1 MIAVAAEEDQ
11 DQEAA
16 EEDHHLTQAAE
27 AVTGDLADQGPA
39 AIVGAE
45 VAVMTVTDPQTV
57 IRTTVLKNG
66 TMMTS
71 MTNQDARGSDHSSR

>member
-1 MIAVAAEEDQ
+1 MIVVEEVPDQAEE
-11 DQEAA
+11 E
-16 EEDHHLTQAAE
+16 EEDHHLTQVVE
-27 AVTGDLADQGPA
+27 AVTVDQADQGPA

-45 VAVMTVTDPQTV
+45 VAVMTVTDHQTV

-71 MTNQDARGSDHSSR
+71 MTNQDAKGSDSGSH

>member
-1 MIAVAAEEDQ
+1 MIVVEEVL
-11 DQEAA
+11 DQEEEE
-16 EEDHHLTQAAE
+16 EEDHHLIQAVE
-27 AVTGDLADQGPA
+27 AVTVDQADQGPA

-45 VAVMTVTDPQTV
+45 VAVMTVTDHQTV

-71 MTNQDARGSDHSSR
+71 MTNQDAKGSDSGSH

>member
-11 DQEAA
+11 DQEEA
-16 EEDHHLTQAAE
+16 EEDHHLTQAVE
-27 AVTGDLADQGPA
+27 AVTVDQADQGLA

-45 VAVMTVTDPQTV
+45 VAAMTVTDHQTD
-57 IRTTVLKNG
+57 IRTTDLKNG

-71 MTNQDARGSDHSSR
+71 MTNQDAKGSDSGSR

>member
-1 MIAVAAEEDQ
+1 MIVVEEVLDQAEE
-11 DQEAA
+11 
-16 EEDHHLTQAAE
+16 EEEGHHLIQAVE
-27 AVTGDLADQGPA
+27 AVTVDQADQGPA

-45 VAVMTVTDPQTV
+45 VAVMTVTDHQTV

-71 MTNQDARGSDHSSR
+71 MTNQDAKGSDSGSH

>member
-1 MIAVAAEEDQ
+1 MIVAEEVPDLE
-11 DQEAA
+11 EAEA
-16 EEDHHLTQAAE
+16 EDHHLTQAVE
-27 AVTGDLADQGPA
+27 AVTVDQVDQGPA

-71 MTNQDARGSDHSSR
+71 MTNQDAKGSNQGSR